1 VKRGQEM
8 IDQEMIEDAMIRE
21 IAEEEMIPEIVEEE
35 MIREIVNHADL
46 DPDHVIKIIVM
57 TKIVMMY

>member
-1 VKRGQEM
+1 
-8 IDQEMIEDAMIRE
+8 MIEDEMIPE
-21 IAEEEMIPEIVEEE
+21 IAEEEMIQEIVDEE